1 MTPTTDAILHGSK
14 DQRESFRYDFKTDQG
29 FHVEF
34 QGKKVRVLNISAGGV
49 SFYNEGFRQ
58 FDVDY
63 INFTLDIPN
72 VMKNTT
78 FQMGLRI
85 LTLDQDNTCH
95 CIFEHC
101 TLEQHELIHKYVLEM
116 QKNDLAH

>member
-1 MTPTTDAILHGSK
+1 MTPTTDTIVHGSK
-14 DQRESFRYDFKTDQG
+14 DQRESFRYHFKTDQG
-29 FHVEF
+29 FHIEF
-34 QGKKVRVLNISAGGV
+34 LGKMVSVLNISAGGV

-58 FDVDY
+58 FDVDD

-72 VMKNTT
+72 VMRAIT
-78 FQMGLRI
+78 FQVGLRI
-85 LTLDQDNTCH
+85 LTFDRDNICH

-101 TLEQHELIHKYVLEM
+101 TLEQHELIHKYVLKM